1 MRMAFSET
9 EFGAGDL
16 SRPRVAVVSLPSCSP
31 WSWGRRRSKWTRAPG
46 RVVQL
51 RGKRHA
57 CRTNNQALRENS
69 NQPYQSLAL
78 DVARN
83 SPLRNF
89 IPTCLRVPWLS
100 FPPPLHLGWFSFIL
114 MISPYTHSSPPAE
127 AVQEPSVPVAA
138 RFPLQGPEVAA
149 LGPRAPQTIVAGPPI
164 CPLPST
170 DTPRKARKR
179 RSARPRGPPGLGQ
192 GRDPQSYQPGT
203 VPGARSTRRG
213 QCWMASYISRW
224 KVQRRQ
230 QRLET
235 GCLVGLKSAAGGRSL
250 GPRIAPGDPG
260 EV

>member
-100 FPPPLHLGWFSFIL
+100 SPPPLHLGWFSFIL

-164 CPLPST
+164 CPLPGT
-170 DTPRKARKR
+170 GPRTLPAKPGSAARLDRGVLLGWGRAGTR
-179 RSARPRGPPGLGQ
+179 RATSREPSQ
-192 GRDPQSYQPGT
+192 GRGVRAEDS
-203 VPGARSTRRG
+203 
-213 QCWMASYISRW
+213 
-224 KVQRRQ
+224 
-230 QRLET
+230 
-235 GCLVGLKSAAGGRSL
+235 VGWRVIFPAGKCSAVSSA
-250 GPRIAPGDPG
+250 
-260 EV
+260 